1 MIFVLGYGKGNIDGL
16 ILLDLVF
23 GTFML
28 YELFERL
35 MLDWLSMFNTLSRF
49 ESRGVFS
56 LGFLDYVS
64 CSWSVW
70 WFWRLSVWLTFIWC
84 LLDFCV
90 LFWEYVFFGELILY
104 FVVLLSC
111 SGMLKWLMCYKVCWI
126 LSWLNE

>member
-64 CSWSVW
+64 CSLGRCDG
-70 WFWRLSVWLTFIWC
+70 F
-84 LLDFCV
+84 DA
-90 LFWEYVFFGELILY
+90 
-104 FVVLLSC
+104 
-111 SGMLKWLMCYKVCWI
+111 
-126 LSWLNE
+126 